1 MSRSDDLLHEMRGAG
16 IDEGTLDRLMQG
28 RILPDDAPP
37 GYSDV
42 ASILVAA
49 ASPPSPEELRMQALH
64 VMAAHDAIDRRTRR
78 LRPGTLGLAAG
89 LLLLGALVL
98 IPGLAVARV
107 LPDPAQH
114 AVTTV
119 LERVGISIPAST
131 NHPTPVPHSPS
142 PSGPH
147 PASTGSEIS
156 SIATTTDATGVAK
169 GAEISTT
176 ASGGMSQAGMHP
188 GSNTTT
194 VGAESPDVGGTANN
208 ASRGADDNGSST
220 ADEASGGLS
229 DAGAGNAS
237 APPTP

>member
-1 MSRSDDLLHEMRGAG
+1 VSRSDDLLHEMRGTG
-16 IDEGTLDRLMQG
+16 IDEGTLDRLLQG

-89 LLLLGALVL
+89 LLLLALVL

-131 NHPTPVPHSPS
+131 THPTPVPHSPS

-169 GAEISTT
+169 GAEISSL
-176 ASGGMSQAGMHP
+176 ASGGKSRAGQHGQASTAPHGPPSAPHEA
-188 GSNTTT
+188 GSSSGHGPTGN
-194 VGAESPDVGGTANN
+194 GAEHASTRAAGG
-208 ASRGADDNGSST
+208 
-220 ADEASGGLS
+220 
-229 DAGAGNAS
+229 S
-237 APPTP
+237 AHP

>member
-1 MSRSDDLLHEMRGAG
+1 MSRLNDFLHEMRGAG
-16 IDEGTLDRLMQG
+16 IDEGTLDRLLQG

-78 LRPGTLGLAAG
+78 FRPGTLGLAAG

-169 GAEISTT
+169 GAEISSV
-176 ASGGMSQAGMHP
+176 ASGGKSRAGQHGKASDAPHGPPQAG
-188 GSNTTT
+188 GSTSAPKQGTGPSGN
-194 VGAESPDVGGTANN
+194 GAEH
-208 ASRGADDNGSST
+208 
-220 ADEASGGLS
+220 
-229 DAGAGNAS
+229 AS
-237 APPTP
+237 ARAAGGSAHP

>member
-1 MSRSDDLLHEMRGAG
+1 VSRWDDLHHEMRGAG
-16 IDEGTLDRLMQG
+16 IDEGTLDRLLQG

-49 ASPPSPEELRMQALH
+49 ASPPAQEELRMQALH

-119 LERVGISIPAST
+119 LERVGITIPAST
-131 NHPTPVPHSPS
+131 DHPTPVPHSPS
-142 PSGPH
+142 HSGPH

-169 GAEISTT
+169 GAAISSL
-176 ASGGMSQAGMHP
+176 ASGGKSQAGQHGQASTAP
-188 GSNTTT
+188 HGTAPSAPDEAASSSGHGPTGN
-194 VGAESPDVGGTANN
+194 GAEHASTRAAGG
-208 ASRGADDNGSST
+208 
-220 ADEASGGLS
+220 
-229 DAGAGNAS
+229 S
-237 APPTP
+237 AHP

>member
-1 MSRSDDLLHEMRGAG
+1 VSLWDDLLHEMRGAG

-49 ASPPSPEELRMQALH
+49 ASPPSQEELRMQASH
-64 VMAAHDAIDRRTRR
+64 VVAARDAIDRRTRR
-78 LRPGTLGLAAG
+78 FGSGTLGLAAG

-142 PSGPH
+142 HSGPH

-169 GAEISTT
+169 GAEISSLASDGKSRAGQHGQAST
-176 ASGGMSQAGMHP
+176 APHGTAPKVPDEAGSSSGHGPTG
-188 GSNTTT
+188 N
-194 VGAESPDVGGTANN
+194 GAEHASTRAAGG
-208 ASRGADDNGSST
+208 
-220 ADEASGGLS
+220 
-229 DAGAGNAS
+229 S
-237 APPTP
+237 AHP

>member
-1 MSRSDDLLHEMRGAG
+1 VSRWDDLLHEMRGAG
-16 IDEGTLDRLMQG
+16 IDEGTLDRLLQG

-78 LRPGTLGLAAG
+78 FRPGTLGLAAG

-119 LERVGISIPAST
+119 LERVGISIPTST
-131 NHPTPVPHSPS
+131 NHPTPVPTPAASPS
-142 PSGPH
+142 AGGH

-169 GAEISTT
+169 GAEISSL
-176 ASGGMSQAGMHP
+176 ASHGTSQAGQHGQASTAPHGKAPSAP
-188 GSNTTT
+188 GEAGSSSGHGPTGN
-194 VGAESPDVGGTANN
+194 GAEH
-208 ASRGADDNGSST
+208 
-220 ADEASGGLS
+220 
-229 DAGAGNAS
+229 AS
-237 APPTP
+237 ARAAGGSAHP

>member
-1 MSRSDDLLHEMRGAG
+1 MRGAG

-37 GYSDV
+37 GYSAV

-64 VMAAHDAIDRRTRR
+64 VMAAHDAIGRRTRR

-131 NHPTPVPHSPS
+131 DHPTPVPHSPS
-142 PSGPH
+142 HSGPH

-169 GAEISTT
+169 GAEISSI
-176 ASGGMSQAGMHP
+176 ASGGKSRAGQHGRASTVP
-188 GSNTTT
+188 HGTAPSAPDEAGSSSGHGPTGN
-194 VGAESPDVGGTANN
+194 GAEHASTRAAGG
-208 ASRGADDNGSST
+208 
-220 ADEASGGLS
+220 
-229 DAGAGNAS
+229 S
-237 APPTP
+237 AHP